1 MVFIPVV
8 SRAPCSRACVACSAG
23 LAFCEIVSVFGAG
36 SGVAG
41 NGLMEDTVV
50 TCVDSLLA
58 PLEPA
63 GLYASLGKDDLILG
77 AALDLEHTAHS
88 GRFRAAFLAADGAG
102 EGLVFHVVLAVGGK
116 AVLALLAV
124 GLLYGIAVQQSP
136 VILVCVYEHLV
147 GVSLYGQVHS
157 AVLRVRDRLCK
168 VILSMILVVL

>member
-1 MVFIPVV
+1 
-8 SRAPCSRACVACSAG
+8 
-23 LAFCEIVSVFGAG
+23 
-36 SGVAG
+36 
-41 NGLMEDTVV
+41 MEDTVV
-50 TCVDSLLA
+50 ACVDSLLA

-63 GLYASLGKDDLILG
+63 GLYESLGKDDLILG

-88 GRFRAAFLAADGAG
+88 GRLRAEFLAADGAG
-102 EGLVFHVVLAVGGK
+102 EGLVFHVILAVGGK

-147 GVSLYGQVHS
+147 GISLNGQVHS
-157 AVLRVRDRLCK
+157 AVLRVRDRLCE